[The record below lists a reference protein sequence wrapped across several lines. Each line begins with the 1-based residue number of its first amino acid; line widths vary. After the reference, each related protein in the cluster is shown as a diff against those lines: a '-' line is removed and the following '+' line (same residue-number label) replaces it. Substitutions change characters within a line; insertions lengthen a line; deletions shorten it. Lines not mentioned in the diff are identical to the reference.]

1 MKTIYINEETAH
13 QPPDLDPKIQSVMVF
28 LEPSHIASGE
38 VVEYYFEAL
47 VNITYIIRQVTVVVD
62 VTTLDLLSDKE
73 MLIERL
79 FKLFEVS
86 ISIVTGVEGVEAKS
100 VDEYIAYLRPLAMA
114 YLLDESIAPQTRLY
128 PVSSFIRKS
137 MMTNL
142 IEYKDE
148 RANYQNILAQVY
160 YPYCCFDQQLLDEKL
175 SALTQEILSELGVNL
190 KEYLKATHVALSQAM
205 DSK

>member
-13 QPPDLDPKIQSVMVF
+13 LLPDLDPKTEGAMVF
-28 LEPSHIASGE
+28 LAPSHIASGE

-73 MLIERL
+73 LLIERL

-86 ISIVTGVEGVEAKS
+86 VSIVTGVGIKS
-100 VDEYIAYLRPLAMA
+100 VDDYTAYLRPLAMA
-114 YLLDESIAPQTRLY
+114 YLMDESIAPQTRLY
-128 PVSSFIRKS
+128 PISLFIRKS

-148 RANYQNILAQVY
+148 RANYQNILAQIY

-175 SALTQEILSELGVNL
+175 SALTQDILSELGVNL